1 MRYEMRLSGSGGQ
14 GLVLAGRILAEAA
27 ALYDDLNATQSQ
39 SYGPEARGGASR
51 SDVIISDHDI
61 EFPKTGEL
69 DILLAFTQDAANNYI
84 GELSEN
90 GLLVIDE
97 EAVPTPPE
105 GKFRII
111 SVPFQRLARE
121 KFDRAVVANIVA
133 CGVISELAG
142 CLSQEGVRAA
152 TLSRVPRG
160 TEEIN
165 LEALELGLSIGRSLT
180 EDAENAASSPD

>member
-51 SDVIISDHDI
+51 SDVIISDLDI
-61 EFPKTGEL
+61 EFPKTGKL
-69 DILLAFTQDAANNYI
+69 DILLAFTQDAAENYAEDLRP
-84 GELSEN
+84 G
-90 GLLVIDE
+90 GLLVVDE
-97 EAVPTPPE
+97 EAVPTPPRGE
-105 GKFRII
+105 YRLV
-111 SVPFQRLARE
+111 SVPFQKVARE

-133 CGVISELAG
+133 CGVIAELAG

-165 LEALELGLSIGRSLT
+165 LEALEMGLSIGRSLA
-180 EDAENAASSPD
+180 EDAENAAG

>member
-51 SDVIISDHDI
+51 SDVILSDDDI

-69 DILLAFTQDAANNYI
+69 DLLLAFTQDAVQRYVGKLRA
-84 GELSEN
+84 G
-90 GLLVIDE
+90 GVLVVDS
-97 EAVPTPPE
+97 EAVPEPPTGE
-105 GKFRII
+105 FRVV
-111 SVPFQRLARE
+111 SVPFQKHARE
-121 KFDRAVVANIVA
+121 KFDRAVVANIIA
-133 CGVISELAG
+133 CGVVARLCGQVSTT
-142 CLSQEGVRAA
+142 GVRSA

-160 TEEIN
+160 SEETN
-165 LEALELGLSIGRSLT
+165 LAALELGLSLGREL
-180 EDAENAASSPD
+180 ASSPA